1 MIFMKKN
8 NFKTTLDDLSQSIKR
23 LKSHEKI
30 IYKSAEIM
38 NKTFKKNKVIFCGNG
53 GSAADSSH
61 AAAEFVGR
69 FFKKNR
75 KALNAISLNENNSSL
90 TAIANDFDYKYVFS
104 RQLEG
109 IGKKGDVLFAISTSG
124 RSKNIIEVIKK
135 AKHMKI
141 KTILLTGDNK
151 LNEKICDVC
160 IKVPAKRV
168 DRIQE
173 LHILILHLL
182 AEYIDQKN

>member
-1 MIFMKKN
+1 MKKN
-8 NFKTTLDDLSQSIKR
+8 NFNIALNDLSQSLIR
-23 LKSHEKI
+23 LKSQEKI
-30 IYKSAEIM
+30 IYKSAEII
-38 NKTFKKNKVIFCGNG
+38 NKTFKNNKVIFCGNG

-61 AAAEFVGR
+61 AVAEFVGR
-69 FFKKNR
+69 FFKKKR

-109 IGKKGDVLFAISTSG
+109 VGKKGDLLFAISTSG
-124 RSKNIIEVIKK
+124 KSKNILEVIKK
-135 AKHMKI
+135 AKKI
-141 KTILLTGDNK
+141 KMKTILLTGQN
-151 LNEKICDVC
+151 NINNRICNVC

-173 LHILILHLL
+173 LHILVLHIL
-182 AEYIDQKN
+182 AEYVDQRS